1 MWLKVDEFKD
11 LLRGWWQGSGG
22 KGRVSFR
29 LAIKMKVL
37 KEKIKGWNRDVFGRL
52 EVNKNLALQQVEF
65 WDGVESERSLTEGET
80 ELKREAK
87 ETFKK

>member
-1 MWLKVDEFKD
+1 MATKLKV
-11 LLRGWWQGSGG
+11 
-22 KGRVSFR
+22 
-29 LAIKMKVL
+29 M

-52 EVNKNLALQQVEF
+52 KVNKNSALQQVAF

-87 ETFKK
+87 ETFKKWVFLEETH